1 MPSGTRKAR
10 REAALTCRVVA
21 DFLQIVSCD
30 GSIDIKILGFKS
42 FILML
47 GAIQGCTIFVAVRLL
62 LGSGASLPRP
72 PRSAFPLPLGLTAWT
87 VTESVPSASLVLLTA
102 NN

>member
-1 MPSGTRKAR
+1 MR
-10 REAALTCRVVA
+10 RFDRY
-21 DFLQIVSCD
+21 Q
-30 GSIDIKILGFKS
+30 ILGFKS

-72 PRSAFPLPLGLTAWT
+72 PRATFPVPLGPTAWT